1 MASNFQSY
9 VYSSIGTSN
18 TTVLT
23 ATTTTTVIGFSM
35 SNTTTLPITASAIL
49 SKSGGS
55 SVFVVKNAPIPSG
68 GALVL
73 VGGDQKIVMKTGDT
87 LKVSA
92 NTASSVD
99 TIISTLEM

>member
-18 TTVLT
+18 TTVLS
-23 ATTTTTVIGFSM
+23 ASTTTTVIGFSI
-35 SNTTTLPITASAIL
+35 SNTISTPVTASAIL

-55 SVFVVKNAPIPSG
+55 SVYIIKDAPVPTG
-68 GALVL
+68 GALII
-73 VGGDQKIVMKTGDT
+73 VGGDQKIVMKSGDT